1 MSVKINYLVTA
12 YASLFAHKVV
22 PVSAETPEEARRLA
36 LAQIKDDT
44 HLQDGWTAMDELTVS
59 ASDDFDVEVT
69 DGRTL
74 PRPTLL
80 LSEPVL
86 EALVWMVA
94 EASDYHGARLDDL
107 APREAASEIA
117 SFDAVVAFLRGNG
130 VLEGDLKYILD
141 NLATPEQRER
151 IKAQVAEVEALD
163 AAMDDAERAMAKFDL
178 SDETWDA
185 MPQPAQ
191 NALIEAAR

>member
-12 YASLFAHKVV
+12 YAVLNAYKVV

-44 HLQDGWTAMDELTVS
+44 HLEDGWTAMGAVS

-69 DGRTL
+69 DGRLL

-185 MPQPAQ
+185 LPETAR

>member
-12 YASLFAHKVV
+12 YAVLNAYKVV

-36 LAQIKDDT
+36 LAQIKDD
-44 HLQDGWTAMDELTVS
+44 WTAMGELTVS

-69 DGRTL
+69 DGRLL

-94 EASDYHGARLDDL
+94 EASDNHGARLDDL

-130 VLEGDLKYILD
+130 VL
-141 NLATPEQRER
+141 
-151 IKAQVAEVEALD
+151 
-163 AAMDDAERAMAKFDL
+163 
-178 SDETWDA
+178 
-185 MPQPAQ
+185 
-191 NALIEAAR
+191 

>member
-12 YASLFAHKVV
+12 YAVLNAYKVV
-22 PVSAETPEEARRLA
+22 PVEADNPTEAREKALA
-36 LAQIKDDT
+36 LVRDDT
-44 HLQDGWTAMDELTVS
+44 HLEDGWTAMGELTVS

-69 DGRTL
+69 DGRLL

-141 NLATPEQRER
+141 NLATPEQREHV
-151 IKAQVAEVEALD
+151 KAQVAEVEALD

>member
-12 YASLFAHKVV
+12 YAVLNAYKVV

-36 LAQIKDDT
+36 LAQIKD
-44 HLQDGWTAMDELTVS
+44 GWTALDEITVS
-59 ASDDFDVEVT
+59 KPDDFDVEVT

-74 PRPTLL
+74 PRPTRLV
-80 LSEPVL
+80 SEPVL
-86 EALVWMVA
+86 EALVWMLA
-94 EASDYHGARLDDL
+94 EASDNHAARLDDL
-107 APREAASEIA
+107 APREATQEIA

-130 VLEGDLKYILD
+130 VLDVDLKYILD
-141 NLATPEQRER
+141 NLATPEARER
-151 IKAQVAEVEALD
+151 IKAELAEVEARD
-163 AAMDDAERAMAKFDL
+163 AAMNDAERAMATFDL

-185 MPQPAQ
+185 MPKAAQ

>member
-12 YASLFAHKVV
+12 YAVLNAYKVV
-22 PVSAETPEEARRLA
+22 PVEADNPTEAREKALA
-36 LAQIKDDT
+36 LVRDDT
-44 HLQDGWTAMDELTVS
+44 HLEDGWTAMNELTVS
-59 ASDDFDVEVT
+59 AARTYDVEVT
-69 DGRTL
+69 DGRPL

-94 EASDYHGARLDDL
+94 EASDNHAARLDDL

-117 SFDAVVAFLRGNG
+117 AFDAVVAFLRGNG
-130 VLEGDLKYILD
+130 VLDKDLKHILD
-141 NLATPEQRER
+141 NLATPEQREHV
-151 IKAQVAEVEALD
+151 KAQVAEVEAIDD
-163 AAMDDAERAMAKFDL
+163 AMSDAERAMAKFDL
-178 SDETWDA
+178 DDQAWDA
-185 MPQPAQ
+185 LPETAR